1 MKILVTGSTGFIG
14 RALIDSLLKNNYS
27 VFATV
32 RNTSCNYFNPDV
44 NLINIGHLTPTFDW
58 SHDLQGV
65 DVIIHLAARTHILND
80 QSRHRLSSYRYV
92 NVECSLNLARQ
103 AAKVGVK
110 RFIYLSSIK
119 VNGEFT
125 TLGQPFKAEDI
136 PMPQDFYGISKFEAE
151 LGLLKISEEFGM
163 ELVIIRSPLVY
174 GPGVKA
180 NFLSIIRWLK
190 LGIPIPLGG
199 VIRNK
204 RSFIFLDNL
213 IDIIVTCINHPQAVN
228 EIFLVSDDED
238 LSTAELLKRLSL
250 ALGSSSRLISIP
262 TTLVIYGAKL
272 VGRSD
277 IAQRLCYS
285 LQVDINK
292 TKDLLNWKPKV
303 SVDNGLLKT
312 ATYFL
317 KNQN

>member
-1 MKILVTGSTGFIG
+1 MKILVTGPTGFVG
-14 RALIDSLLKNNYS
+14 RALIDSLLKNKYS
-27 VFATV
+27 VYAAV
-32 RNTSCNYFNPDV
+32 RNTSINGFNSDV
-44 NLINIGHLTPTFDW
+44 NLVNIGHLTPSFDW
-58 SHDLQGV
+58 SRDLQDM

-80 QSRHRLSSYRYV
+80 QSNDPFSSYRYV

-125 TLGQPFKAEDI
+125 KLGQPFTAEDI
-136 PMPQDFYGISKFEAE
+136 PMPLDFYGVSKFEAE
-151 LGLLKISEEFGM
+151 LGLRKISEEFGM
-163 ELVIIRSPLVY
+163 ELVIIRPPLVY

-180 NFLSIIRWLK
+180 NFLYIMRWLQ

-199 VIRNK
+199 VIKNQ

-213 IDIIVTCINHPQAVN
+213 IDIIVTCINHPKAVN

-250 ALGSSSRLISIP
+250 ALGQSSKLISIP
-262 TTLVIYGAKL
+262 TILISYGAKL
-272 VGRSD
+272 AGRSD
-277 IAQRLCYS
+277 IAQRLCCS
-285 LQVDINK
+285 LQVDISK
-292 TKDLLNWKPKV
+292 TKDFLNWQPQV
-303 SVDNGLLKT
+303 SVDKGLLKT